1 MLQNDLLQRL
11 AALPADTPLSAAH
24 VTALHHARLAPDP
37 LSALKG
43 VPADRLDAWRLPAE
57 THTVHA
63 AEPLPRFRLGAVLA
77 GPTHADEDGRDGDL
91 DAAARLR
98 TAFPL
103 FTYADGAE
111 DDFLTSLRHA
121 EDPVGFRILRIPA
134 PFDLPE
140 AGRAAPDV
148 QGPDIQAFLGA
159 LRSDPDAAVA
169 AAQRLPPPLLAG
181 FNAAN
186 WLLAEMARPQ
196 LKSADLHQV
205 AESLSLLA
213 DDDLGQGINVYGHA
227 ESLQGGL
234 VTRLSF
240 TMAHLVAGL
249 TQTSR
254 FLDGSSTGYAA
265 LVTTLIK
272 LGADFALENNEG
284 QNAMQ
289 VATAVRHRHV
299 SSPFLNLIDKFL
311 LVQQLDDMLLHGD
324 DENADKI

>member
-1 MLQNDLLQRL
+1 MLQNDLLPRL
-11 AALPADTPLSAAH
+11 AAMPADTPLSAAH
-24 VTALHHARLAPDP
+24 VAALHHAGLAPDP
-37 LSALKG
+37 LSTLKG

-63 AEPLPRFRLGAVLA
+63 AEPPPRYRLGAVLA
-77 GPTHADEDGRDGDL
+77 GLADAAPGVHSDSPYD
-91 DAAARLR
+91 AARLQ

-121 EDPVGFRILRIPA
+121 EDPVDFRILRIPA

-140 AGRAAPDV
+140 DPQAPDT
-148 QGPDIQAFLGA
+148 QAFLDA
-159 LRSDPDAAVA
+159 LRRDPDAAVA
-169 AAQRLPPPLLAG
+169 AAQRLPARLLET
-181 FNAAN
+181 FNPAN
-186 WLLAEMARPQ
+186 WLLAEMARPTLQ
-196 LKSADLHQV
+196 AAHLHQV
-205 AESLSLLA
+205 AESISLLS
-213 DDDLGQGINVYGHA
+213 DDDLGQGVNAYGHA
-227 ESLQGGL
+227 ETLQGGL

-240 TMAHLVAGL
+240 TMSHLVAGL
-249 TQTSR
+249 TQSSR
-254 FLDGSSTGYAA
+254 FLDGSSSGYAA

-272 LGADFALENNEG
+272 LGADFALDNHAG

-289 VATAVRHRHV
+289 VAEAVRHRHV

>member
-1 MLQNDLLQRL
+1 MLQNDLLSRL

-24 VTALHHARLAPDP
+24 VAALHQAGLAPDP
-37 LSALKG
+37 LSTLKG
-43 VPADRLDAWRLPAE
+43 VPADRLEAWQLPAE

-63 AEPLPRFRLGAVLA
+63 AEPPPRYRLGAVLA
-77 GPTHADEDGRDGDL
+77 AVTDAEGTAGDSL
-91 DAAARLR
+91 YDAARLR

-111 DDFLTSLRHA
+111 EDFLTSLRHA
-121 EDPVGFRILRIPA
+121 EDPADFRILRIPA
-134 PFDLPE
+134 PFDVPE
-140 AGRAAPDV
+140 GAQPGPDMQAPDAK
-148 QGPDIQAFLGA
+148 AFLDA
-159 LRSDPDAAVA
+159 LRRDPDAAVA
-169 AAQRLPPPLLAG
+169 AAQRLPARLLET
-181 FNAAN
+181 FNPAN
-186 WLLAEMARPQ
+186 WLLAEMAGPHLQ
-196 LKSADLHQV
+196 AAHLHQV
-205 AESLSLLA
+205 AESISLLS
-213 DDDLGQGINVYGHA
+213 DEDLGQGVNAYGHA
-227 ESLQGGL
+227 ESLHGGL

-240 TMAHLVAGL
+240 TMSHLVAGL

-254 FLDGSSTGYAA
+254 FLNGSSSGYAA